1 MIVRMYISAVCTQWF
16 NSDDCEGD
24 RGDWEVIHNDDGISS
39 SVIECPLSYL
49 IQGKINNTI
58 LNSPKDAYEA
68 TGNHVRFYYP
78 LIGLTGA
85 GLICDN
91 RNHTDY
97 NKGPKQQCENYSVR
111 FCCPGGRLLF
121 QFEYIK
127 LTHLIVF
134 GLTHIHY

>member
-1 MIVRMYISAVCTQWF
+1 M
-16 NSDDCEGD
+16 
-24 RGDWEVIHNDDGISS
+24 IHNDDGISS
-39 SVIECPLSYL
+39 SVIECPMSYL
-49 IQGKINNTI
+49 IQGMINNTI
-58 LNSPKDAYEA
+58 LNSPKDVFKA

-111 FCCPGGRLLF
+111 FCCPGGRLIFLQIMLSFHGISPSLF
-121 QFEYIK
+121 
-127 LTHLIVF
+127 LASLIYTAD
-134 GLTHIHY
+134 LSSCSNRC

>member
-1 MIVRMYISAVCTQWF
+1 MIVRLYISTVCTQWF
-16 NSDDCEGD
+16 NSDDCESD
-24 RGDWEVIHNDDGISS
+24 RGDWEVVHNDDGISS
-39 SVIECPLSYL
+39 SVIECPMSYL
-49 IQGKINNTI
+49 IQGKISNTI
-58 LNSPKDAYEA
+58 LNSPKDVFEA

-111 FCCPGGRLLF
+111 FCCPGGRILF
-121 QFEYIK
+121 
-127 LTHLIVF
+127 
-134 GLTHIHY
+134 

>member
-1 MIVRMYISAVCTQWF
+1 M
-16 NSDDCEGD
+16 
-24 RGDWEVIHNDDGISS
+24 
-39 SVIECPLSYL
+39 SYL

-58 LNSPKDAYEA
+58 LNSPKDAFEA

-111 FCCPGGRLLF
+111 FCCPGGRFLF
-121 QFEYIK
+121 FTDIIEYI
-127 LTHLIVF
+127 
-134 GLTHIHY
+134 IHMSDLAYIYTADISLFSSRC

>member
-1 MIVRMYISAVCTQWF
+1 M
-16 NSDDCEGD
+16 
-24 RGDWEVIHNDDGISS
+24 
-39 SVIECPLSYL
+39 SYL

-58 LNSPKDAYEA
+58 LNSPKDVFEA

-111 FCCPGGRLLF
+111 FCCPGGS
-121 QFEYIK
+121 
-127 LTHLIVF
+127 LIVF
-134 GLTHIHY
+134 TDKVEFS